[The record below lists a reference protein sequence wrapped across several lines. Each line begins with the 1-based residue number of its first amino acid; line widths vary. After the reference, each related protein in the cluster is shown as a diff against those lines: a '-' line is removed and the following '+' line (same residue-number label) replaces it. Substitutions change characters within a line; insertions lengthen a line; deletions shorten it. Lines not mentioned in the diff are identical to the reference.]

1 MILTAAYARVN
12 EDMDMDLK
20 KLAATLIP
28 DKALPAPEE
37 YESVYP
43 QRELEKGA
51 EVTRLAPSPTGF
63 IHLGNLYSALA
74 DERAAHTSGGIFYLR
89 IEDTDEKRKVDGA
102 VESVIRSLKYF
113 GIKFDEGAE
122 IDSPLNN
129 YGPYYQ
135 RQRAEIYRS
144 FAKRLIEEGLAYPCF
159 CTAEEL
165 DAVREKQTENKQ
177 TTGYYGAYAKC
188 RSLSEEE
195 IYNNLKAGKPFVIRL
210 KSQGSIE
217 NKFTFRDAIKGDIT
231 VTENDQDVV
240 ILKSDGIPTYHFA
253 HAIDDHFMRTTLVIR
268 GEEWLSSLPVHLE
281 LHKVLG
287 FKPPRYAHTCS
298 LMKMDGETKR
308 KLSKRKDP
316 ELSLDYYRKAGYF
329 PLAVVKYLMT
339 VLNSNFEEWSLKN
352 PDGDYRDFKFK
363 IDKMGKSGALF
374 DLEKLCDV
382 SKTEIAKL
390 SAEECFDFLKGWVD
404 EFGTDGDKKHFED
417 KEYIIKILNLI
428 MGVGGKKRRKDI
440 ERAEQGVRLMD
451 YFFDDTFAHTDKFRK
466 YGGEKDYSTVK
477 SMLEGFAAVYDPVDD
492 NSVWFSKLKAVAGAA
507 GFASEMS
514 EWKANPQ
521 NYKGSVSDA
530 AEILRI
536 AITGKANSPDLCTI
550 MGILG
555 RERCLERLDAD
566 MCIMK
571 NLAQAKNSDI

>member
-1 MILTAAYARVN
+1 
-12 EDMDMDLK
+12 MDMDLK
-20 KLAATLIP
+20 KLASRLIP
-28 DKALPAPEE
+28 DKNLLPPEE
-37 YESVYP
+37 YEKIYP
-43 QRELEKGA
+43 ERDIDKGA

-89 IEDTDEKRKVDGA
+89 IEDTDEKRKVEGA

-113 GIKFDEGAE
+113 GLKFDEGAE
-122 IDSPLNN
+122 IDSPLNK

-144 FAKRLIEEGLAYPCF
+144 FVKKLIEEGLAYPCF

-165 DAVREKQTENKQ
+165 DTVREKQTENKQ
-177 TTGYYGAYAKC
+177 TTGYYGVYAKC
-188 RSLSEEE
+188 RNLSEEQ
-195 IYNNLKAGKPFVIRL
+195 IYKNLDEKKPFVIRL

-268 GEEWLSSLPVHLE
+268 GEEWLSSLPIHLE

-316 ELSLDYYRKAGYF
+316 ELSLDYYRKAGYY

-352 PDGDYRDFKFK
+352 PDADYRDFKFK

-382 SKTEIAKL
+382 SKTEISKL
-390 SAEECFDFLKGWVD
+390 SAEECYGFLNSWVE
-404 EFGTDGDKKHFED
+404 EFGTDTDKARFKD
-417 KEYIIKILNLI
+417 KEYLVKILNLI
-428 MGVGGKKRRKDI
+428 MGTGGKKRRKDI
-440 ERAEQGVRLMD
+440 ERAEQGVRLIE
-451 YFFDDTFAHTDKFRK
+451 YFFDDLCSHYDKFRFDDK
-466 YGGEKDYSTVK
+466 TVTAV
-477 SMLEGFAAVYDPVDD
+477 LEGFAKVYDTADD
-492 NSVWFSKLKAVAGAA
+492 NSAWFAKLKAVASNA
-507 GFASEMS
+507 GFAAEMS
-514 EWKANPQ
+514 EWKAHPE

-555 RERCLERLDAD
+555 KERCLKRLNSEN
-566 MCIMK
+566 CISLNK
-571 NLAQAKNSDI
+571 AQTE

>member
-1 MILTAAYARVN
+1 
-12 EDMDMDLK
+12 MDLK
-20 KLAATLIP
+20 KLAGVLIP
-28 DKALPAPEE
+28 DKDLLKPEE
-37 YESVYP
+37 YEEIFPPRV
-43 QRELEKGA
+43 LEKGA

-74 DERAAHTSGGIFYLR
+74 DERCAHTTNGVFYLR

-122 IDSPLNN
+122 IDSPLNK

-135 RQRAEIYRS
+135 RQRAKIYRA
-144 FAKRLIEEGLAYPCF
+144 FVKKLIEEGLAYPCF
-159 CTAEEL
+159 CSAEEL
-165 DAVREKQTENKQ
+165 DEVRAKQTENKQ
-177 TTGYYGAYAKC
+177 TTGYYGVYAKC
-188 RSLSEEE
+188 RNLSEEE
-195 IYNNLKAGKPFVIRL
+195 IYDNLKAGKPFVIRL

-287 FKPPRYAHTCS
+287 FKPPRYAHTSS
-298 LMKMDGETKR
+298 LMKMDGGTKR

-316 ELSLDYYRKAGYF
+316 ELSLDYYRKAGYE
-329 PLAVVKYLMT
+329 PTAVVKYLMT

-352 PDGDYRDFKFK
+352 PDADYREFKFK

-382 SKTEIAKL
+382 SKTEISKL
-390 SAEECFDFLKGWVD
+390 SAEDCYEFLNGWVQ
-404 EFGTDGDKKHFED
+404 EFGTEKDKAHFEN
-417 KEYIIKILNLI
+417 KEYIIKILNLV
-428 MGVGGKKRRKDI
+428 MGTGGKKRRKDI
-440 ERAEQGVRLMD
+440 ERAEQGVRLID
-451 YFFDDTFAHTDKFRK
+451 YFFDDTFTPVDSFRFD
-466 YGGEKDYSTVK
+466 GETVK
-477 SMLEGFAAVYDPVDD
+477 AVLNGFAKVYNPDDD
-492 NSVWFSKLKAVAGAA
+492 NSAWFAKLKEVASAA

-514 EWKANPQ
+514 EWKAHPE

-536 AITGKANSPDLCTI
+536 AVTGKANSPDLCTI

-555 RERCLERLDAD
+555 KERTLKRLSS
-566 MCIMK
+566 
-571 NLAQAKNSDI
+571 AKRA

>member
-1 MILTAAYARVN
+1 
-12 EDMDMDLK
+12 MDMDLK
-20 KLAATLIP
+20 KLASRLIP
-28 DKALPAPEE
+28 DKNLLPPEE
-37 YESVYP
+37 YEKIYP
-43 QRELEKGA
+43 ERDIDKGA

-89 IEDTDEKRKVDGA
+89 IEDTDEKRKVEGA

-113 GIKFDEGAE
+113 GLKFDEGAE
-122 IDSPLNN
+122 IDSPLNK

-144 FAKRLIEEGLAYPCF
+144 FVKKLIEEGLAYPCF

-188 RSLSEEE
+188 RNLSEEQ
-195 IYNNLKAGKPFVIRL
+195 IYKNLDEKKPFVIRL

-268 GEEWLSSLPVHLE
+268 GEEWLSSLPIHLE

-316 ELSLDYYRKAGYF
+316 ELSLDYYRKAGYY

-339 VLNSNFEEWSLKN
+339 VLNSNFEERSLKN
-352 PDGDYRDFKFK
+352 PDADYRDFKFK

-382 SKTEIAKL
+382 SKTEISKL
-390 SAEECFDFLKGWVD
+390 SAEECYGFLNSWVE
-404 EFGTDGDKKHFED
+404 EFGTDTDKARFKD
-417 KEYIIKILNLI
+417 KEYLVKILNLI
-428 MGVGGKKRRKDI
+428 MGTGGKKRRKDI
-440 ERAEQGVRLMD
+440 ERAEQGVRLIE
-451 YFFDDTFAHTDKFRK
+451 YFFDDLCNHYDKFRF
-466 YGGEKDYSTVK
+466 DDATVRAV
-477 SMLEGFAAVYDPVDD
+477 LDGFAKVYDPADD
-492 NSVWFSKLKAVAGAA
+492 NSAWFAKLKAVASNA
-507 GFASEMS
+507 GFAAEMS
-514 EWKANPQ
+514 EWKAHPE

-555 RERCLERLDAD
+555 KERCLKRLNSEN
-566 MCIMK
+566 CISLNK
-571 NLAQAKNSDI
+571 AQTENI

>member
-1 MILTAAYARVN
+1 
-12 EDMDMDLK
+12 MDMDLK
-20 KLAATLIP
+20 KLASRLIP
-28 DKALPAPEE
+28 DKNLLPPEE
-37 YESVYP
+37 YEKIYP
-43 QRELEKGA
+43 ERDIDKGA

-89 IEDTDEKRKVDGA
+89 IEDTDEKRKVEGA

-113 GIKFDEGAE
+113 GLKFDEGAE
-122 IDSPLNN
+122 IDSPLNK

-144 FAKRLIEEGLAYPCF
+144 FVKKLIEEGLAYPCF

-188 RSLSEEE
+188 RNLSEEQ
-195 IYNNLKAGKPFVIRL
+195 IYKNLEDKKPFVIRL

-268 GEEWLSSLPVHLE
+268 GEEWLSSLPIHLE

-316 ELSLDYYRKAGYF
+316 ELSLDYYRKAGYY

-352 PDGDYRDFKFK
+352 PDADYRDFKFK

-382 SKTEIAKL
+382 SKTEISKL
-390 SAEECFDFLKGWVD
+390 SAEECYGFLNSWVE
-404 EFGTDGDKKHFED
+404 EFGTDTDKARFKD
-417 KEYIIKILNLI
+417 KEYLVKVLNLI
-428 MGVGGKKRRKDI
+428 IGTGGKKRRKDI
-440 ERAEQGVRLMD
+440 ERAEQGVRLIE
-451 YFFDDTFAHTDKFRK
+451 YFFDDLCNHYDKFRFDDK
-466 YGGEKDYSTVK
+466 TVTAV
-477 SMLEGFAAVYDPVDD
+477 LEGFAKVYDPADD
-492 NSVWFSKLKAVAGAA
+492 NSAWFAKLKAVASNA
-507 GFASEMS
+507 GFAAEMS
-514 EWKANPQ
+514 EWKAHPE

-555 RERCLERLDAD
+555 KERCLKRLNSEN
-566 MCIMK
+566 CISLNK
-571 NLAQAKNSDI
+571 AQTE

>member
-1 MILTAAYARVN
+1 MK
-12 EDMDMDLK
+12 MDLK
-20 KLAATLIP
+20 KLASKLIP
-28 DKALPAPEE
+28 DNDLLKPEE
-37 YESVYP
+37 YEEIFPPRV
-43 QRELEKGA
+43 LEKGA

-74 DERAAHTSGGIFYLR
+74 DERCAHTTGGVFYLR

-122 IDSPLNN
+122 IDSVLNK

-135 RQRAEIYRS
+135 RQRAKIYRA
-144 FAKRLIEEGLAYPCF
+144 FVKKLVEEGLAYPCF
-159 CTAEEL
+159 CTEEEL
-165 DAVREKQTENKQ
+165 DEVRKKQTENKQ
-177 TTGYYGAYAKC
+177 TTGYYGVYAKC
-188 RSLSEEE
+188 RNLTEEQ
-195 IYNNLKAGKPFVIRL
+195 IYANLNAGKTFVIRL

-287 FKPPRYAHTCS
+287 FKPPRYAHTSS
-298 LMKMDGETKR
+298 LMKLDNGTKR

-316 ELSLDYYRKAGYF
+316 ELSLDYYRKAGYE
-329 PLAVVKYLMT
+329 PTAVVKYLMT

-352 PDGDYRDFKFK
+352 PDADYRDFKFK

-382 SKTEIAKL
+382 SKTEISKL
-390 SAEECFDFLKGWVD
+390 SAEECYNFLNGWVT
-404 EFGTDGDKKHFED
+404 EFGADEDKSHFKD
-417 KEYIIKILNLI
+417 KEYIIKILTLI
-428 MGVGGKKRRKDI
+428 MGIGGKKRRKDI
-440 ERAEQGVRLMD
+440 ERAEQGVRLID
-451 YFFDDTFAHTDKFRK
+451 YFFDDTFAPEYNFRF
-466 YGGEKDYSTVK
+466 DDNTVNTV
-477 SMLEGFAAVYDPVDD
+477 LEEFAKVYDPADDNQTWFKKLKEVAPLVGFAAET
-492 NSVWFSKLKAVAGAA
+492 
-507 GFASEMS
+507 SEY
-514 EWKANPQ
+514 KANPEKF
-521 NYKGSVSDA
+521 KGNVSDA
-530 AEILRI
+530 AEILRV
-536 AITGKANSPDLCTI
+536 AITGSPNSPDLCTI

-555 RERCLERLDAD
+555 KTRSLSRLRSARRV
-566 MCIMK
+566 
-571 NLAQAKNSDI
+571 

>member
-1 MILTAAYARVN
+1 
-12 EDMDMDLK
+12 MDLI
-20 KLAATLIP
+20 KLASALIP
-28 DKALPAPEE
+28 DSDLKDPLYYEEIFPARN
-37 YESVYP
+37 V
-43 QRELEKGA
+43 LKGA

-74 DERAAHTSGGIFYLR
+74 DDRAAHTSGGVFYLR

-122 IDSPLNN
+122 IDSPLNV

-135 RQRAEIYRS
+135 RQRAKIYRA
-144 FAKRLIEEGLAYPCF
+144 FVKRLLEQGLAYPCF
-159 CTAEEL
+159 CAAEEL
-165 DAVREKQTENKQ
+165 DEVRAKQTENKE
-177 TTGYYGAYAKC
+177 TTGYYGKYAKC
-188 RSLSEEE
+188 RNLSEEE
-195 IYNNLKAGKPFVIRL
+195 IYAKLKSGAPFVIRL
-210 KSQGSIE
+210 KSQGDIE
-217 NKFTFRDAIKGDIT
+217 NKFTFKDAIKGDIT
-231 VTENDQDVV
+231 VTENNQDVV

-339 VLNSNFEEWSLKN
+339 VLNSNFEEWLLKN

-374 DLEKLCDV
+374 DLDKLNDV
-382 SKTEIAKL
+382 SKNEISRL
-390 SAEECFDFLKGWVD
+390 SAEECFGFLKEWVD
-404 EFGTDGDKKHFED
+404 GFGTQADKAHFED
-417 KEYIIKILNLI
+417 KDYIVKILNLI
-428 MGVGGKKRRKDI
+428 MGTSGKKRRKDI
-440 ERAEQGVRLMD
+440 ERAEQGVRLFD
-451 YFFDDTFAHTDKFRK
+451 YFFDDTFAPVYSYRFDKDTVNGVLNSFAQVYDPTDDNQTWFAKVK
-466 YGGEKDYSTVK
+466 TVA
-477 SMLEGFAAVYDPVDD
+477 SSVGFAAET
-492 NSVWFSKLKAVAGAA
+492 
-507 GFASEMS
+507 SEY
-514 EWKANPQ
+514 KANPEKF
-521 NYKGSVSDA
+521 KGSVSDA

-536 AITGKANSPDLCTI
+536 AVTGSPNSPDLCTI

-555 RERCLERLDAD
+555 KERSVARL
-566 MCIMK
+566 
-571 NLAQAKNSDI
+571 LGGRL

>member
-1 MILTAAYARVN
+1 
-12 EDMDMDLK
+12 MDMNLK
-20 KLAATLIP
+20 KLASRLIP
-28 DKALPAPEE
+28 DKNLLPPEE
-37 YESVYP
+37 YEKIYP
-43 QRELEKGA
+43 ERDIDKGA

-89 IEDTDEKRKVDGA
+89 IEDTDEKRKVEGA

-113 GIKFDEGAE
+113 GLKFDEGAE
-122 IDSPLNN
+122 IDSPLNK

-144 FAKRLIEEGLAYPCF
+144 FVKKLIEEGLAYPCF

-188 RSLSEEE
+188 RNLSEEQ
-195 IYNNLKAGKPFVIRL
+195 IYKNLEDKKPFVIRL

-268 GEEWLSSLPVHLE
+268 GEEWLSSLPIHLE

-316 ELSLDYYRKAGYF
+316 ELSLDYYRKAGYY

-339 VLNSNFEEWSLKN
+339 VLNSNFEEWSLKI
-352 PDGDYRDFKFK
+352 PDAVYRDFNFK
-363 IDKMGKSGALF
+363 IDIMGKSGALF

-382 SKTEIAKL
+382 SKTEISKL
-390 SAEECFDFLKGWVD
+390 SAEECYGFLNSWVE
-404 EFGTDGDKKHFED
+404 EFGTDTDKARFKD
-417 KEYIIKILNLI
+417 KEYLVKILNLI
-428 MGVGGKKRRKDI
+428 MGTGGKKRRKDI
-440 ERAEQGVRLMD
+440 ERAEQGVRLIE
-451 YFFDDTFAHTDKFRK
+451 YFFDDLCSHYDKFRFDDK
-466 YGGEKDYSTVK
+466 TVTAV
-477 SMLEGFAAVYDPVDD
+477 LEGFAKVYDPADD
-492 NSVWFSKLKAVAGAA
+492 NSAWFAKLKAVASNA
-507 GFASEMS
+507 GFAAEMS
-514 EWKANPQ
+514 EWKAHPE

-555 RERCLERLDAD
+555 KERCLKRLNSEN
-566 MCIMK
+566 CISLNK
-571 NLAQAKNSDI
+571 AQTE

>member
-1 MILTAAYARVN
+1 MN
-12 EDMDMDLK
+12 LK
-20 KLAATLIP
+20 ELAKRLIP
-28 DKALPAPEE
+28 DENLLEPEE
-37 YESVYP
+37 YESIYP
-43 QRELEKGA
+43 QRELPKGA
-51 EVTRLAPSPTGF
+51 QVTRLAPSPTGF

-74 DERAAHTSGGIFYLR
+74 DERCAHTTGGIFYLR
-89 IEDTDEKRKVDGA
+89 IEDTDEKRKVEGA

-122 IDSPLNN
+122 IESPLNK

-135 RQRAEIYRS
+135 RARAQIYRS
-144 FAKRLIEEGLAYPCF
+144 FVKRLIEQGLAYPCF

-165 DAVREKQTENKQ
+165 DEVREKQTQSKE
-177 TTGYYGAYAKC
+177 TTGYYGVYAKC
-188 RSLSEEE
+188 RNLSEQE
-195 IYNNLKAGKPFVIRL
+195 IYKNLDEKKPFVIRL
-210 KSQGSIE
+210 KSSGNIE
-217 NKFTFRDAIKGDIT
+217 NKITFRDAIKGDIT

-268 GEEWLSSLPVHLE
+268 GEEWLSSLPIHIE

-287 FKPPRYAHTCS
+287 FKQPTYAHTCS

-339 VLNSNFEEWSLKN
+339 VLNSNFEEWTLKN

-374 DLEKLCDV
+374 DLDKLNDV
-382 SKTEIAKL
+382 SKTEISKL
-390 SAEECFDFLKGWVD
+390 SPEACYDFLKEWVD
-404 EFGTDGDKKHFED
+404 EFGTDADRTHFKD
-417 KEYIIKILNLI
+417 REYILKILNLI
-428 MGVGGKKRRKDI
+428 MGTGGKKRRKDI
-440 ERAEQGVRLMD
+440 ERAEQGVRLLD
-451 YFFDDTFAHTDKFRK
+451 YFFDDTFEPEYAYRFD
-466 YGGEKDYSTVK
+466 GQTVAAV
-477 SMLEGFAAVYDPVDD
+477 LDGFAKVYDPADD
-492 NSVWFSKLKAVAGAA
+492 NPTWFSKLKEVAKAV
-507 GFASEMS
+507 GFAAEMS
-514 EWKANPQ
+514 EYKANPTAF
-521 NYKGSVSDA
+521 KGSVSDA

-536 AITGKANSPDLCTI
+536 AVVGSPNSPDLCTI

-555 RERCLERLDAD
+555 KTRALKRLIDAKKY
-566 MCIMK
+566 I
-571 NLAQAKNSDI
+571 

>member
-1 MILTAAYARVN
+1 MN
-12 EDMDMDLK
+12 MDLK
-20 KLAATLIP
+20 KLAETLIP
-28 DKALPAPEE
+28 DNDLLPPEE
-37 YESVYP
+37 YENIFP
-43 QRELEKGA
+43 ARELEKGA

-74 DERAAHTSGGIFYLR
+74 DERCAHTTGGVFYLR
-89 IEDTDEKRKVDGA
+89 IEDTDEKRKVEGA

-122 IDSPLNN
+122 IESPLNK

-135 RQRAEIYRS
+135 RQRAKIYRS
-144 FAKRLIEEGLAYPCF
+144 FAKKLIEEGLAYPCF

-165 DAVREKQTENKQ
+165 DEVRAKQTENKE
-177 TTGYYGAYAKC
+177 TTGYYGGYAKC
-188 RSLSEEE
+188 RNLTEEQ
-195 IYNNLKAGKPFVIRL
+195 IYKNIEDGKPFVIRL

-217 NKFTFRDAIKGDIT
+217 NKITFRDAIKGDIT

-268 GEEWLSSLPVHLE
+268 GEEWLSSLPVHIE
-281 LHKVLG
+281 LHKALG

-298 LMKMDGETKR
+298 LMKMDGGTKR

-316 ELSLDYYRKAGYF
+316 ELSLDYYRKAGYY

-339 VLNSNFEEWSLKN
+339 VLNSNFEEWTLKN

-374 DLEKLCDV
+374 DLDKLNDV
-382 SKTEIAKL
+382 SKTEISKL
-390 SAEECFDFLKGWVD
+390 SAEDCYEFLKEWAD
-404 EFGTDGDKKHFED
+404 EFGTEKD
-417 KEYIIKILNLI
+417 KEHFKNRDYIVSILNLI
-428 MGVGGKKRRKDI
+428 MGTNGKKRRKDI
-440 ERAEQGVRLMD
+440 ERAEQGVRLID
-451 YFFDDTFAHTDKFRK
+451 YFFDDTFNPAREFRFDKN
-466 YGGEKDYSTVK
+466 TVNGV
-477 SMLEGFAAVYDPVDD
+477 LEQFAAAYEPSDDNSAWFAKLKEVAKNCGFAAEMNDY
-492 NSVWFSKLKAVAGAA
+492 KAHP
-507 GFASEMS
+507 E
-514 EWKANPQ
+514 

-530 AEILRI
+530 AEILRV
-536 AITGKANSPDLCTI
+536 AVTGKPNSPDLCTI

-555 RERCLERLDAD
+555 KDRSVRRL
-566 MCIMK
+566 
-571 NLAQAKNSDI
+571 LSAKIN

>member
-1 MILTAAYARVN
+1 MK
-12 EDMDMDLK
+12 MDLK
-20 KLAATLIP
+20 KLAGVLIP
-28 DKALPAPEE
+28 DKDLLKPEE
-37 YESVYP
+37 YEEIFPPRV
-43 QRELEKGA
+43 LEKGA

-74 DERAAHTSGGIFYLR
+74 DERCAHTTNGVFYLR
-89 IEDTDEKRKVDGA
+89 IEDTDEKRKVEGA

-122 IDSPLNN
+122 IDSPLNK

-135 RQRAEIYRS
+135 RQRAKIYRA
-144 FAKRLIEEGLAYPCF
+144 FVKKLIEEGLAYPCF
-159 CTAEEL
+159 CSAEEL
-165 DAVREKQTENKQ
+165 DEVRAKQTENKQ
-177 TTGYYGAYAKC
+177 TTGYYGVYAKC
-188 RSLSEEE
+188 RNLSEEE
-195 IYNNLKAGKPFVIRL
+195 IYDNLKAGKPFVIRL

-287 FKPPRYAHTCS
+287 FKPPRYAHTSS
-298 LMKMDGETKR
+298 LMKMDGGTKR

-316 ELSLDYYRKAGYF
+316 ELSLDYYRKAGYE
-329 PLAVVKYLMT
+329 PTAVVKYLMT

-352 PDGDYRDFKFK
+352 PDADYREFKFK

-382 SKTEIAKL
+382 SKTEISKL
-390 SAEECFDFLKGWVD
+390 SAEDCYEFLNGWVQ
-404 EFGTDGDKKHFED
+404 EFGTDPDKVHFEN
-417 KEYIIKILNLI
+417 KEYIIKILNLV
-428 MGVGGKKRRKDI
+428 MGTGGKKRRKDI
-440 ERAEQGVRLMD
+440 ERAEQGVRLID
-451 YFFDDTFAHTDKFRK
+451 YFFDDTFKTVDSFRFD
-466 YGGEKDYSTVK
+466 GETVK
-477 SMLEGFAAVYDPVDD
+477 AVLNGFAKVYNPDDD
-492 NSVWFSKLKAVAGAA
+492 NSAWFAKLKEVASAA

-514 EWKANPQ
+514 EWKAHPE

-536 AITGKANSPDLCTI
+536 AVTGKANSPDLCTI

-555 RERCLERLDAD
+555 KERTLKRLSS
-566 MCIMK
+566 
-571 NLAQAKNSDI
+571 AKRA

>member
-1 MILTAAYARVN
+1 
-12 EDMDMDLK
+12 MDLK
-20 KLAATLIP
+20 KLASVLIP
-28 DKALPAPEE
+28 DNDLLPPEE
-37 YESVYP
+37 YEKIYP
-43 QRELEKGA
+43 ERVKDQKA

-74 DERAAHTSGGIFYLR
+74 DERSAHVTGGIFYLR

-113 GIKFDEGAE
+113 GIDFDEGAE
-122 IDSPLNN
+122 IDSPLNK

-135 RQRAEIYRS
+135 RQREKIYKS
-144 FAKRLIEEGLAYPCF
+144 FVKDLIEKGLAYPCF
-159 CTAEEL
+159 CSEEEL
-165 DAVREKQTENKQ
+165 NAVREEQTNNKE
-177 TTGYYGAYAKC
+177 TTGYYGSYAKC
-188 RSLSEEE
+188 RNLSEEE
-195 IYNNLKAGKPFVIRL
+195 IYKNLKEGKKFVIRL

-217 NKFTFRDAIKGDIT
+217 NKIAFRDAIKGEVT

-268 GEEWLSSLPVHLE
+268 GEEWLSSLPIHLE

-287 FKPPRYAHTCS
+287 FKPPKYAHTSS

-339 VLNSNFEEWSLKN
+339 LLNSDFEEWSLKN
-352 PDGDYRDFKFK
+352 PDADYRTFKFR
-363 IDKMGKSGALF
+363 IEKMSRSGALF
-374 DLEKLCDV
+374 DLDKLNDV
-382 SKTEIAKL
+382 SKNEISKL
-390 SAEECFDFLKGWVD
+390 SAEECFDFLNGWVK
-404 EFGTDGDKKHFED
+404 EFGTDKDREHFKD
-417 KEYIIKILNLI
+417 REYIVKILSLI

-440 ERAEQGVRLMD
+440 ERAEQGVRLID
-451 YFFDDTFAHTDKFRK
+451 YFFDDTFTPVDSFRFD
-466 YGGEKDYSTVK
+466 GETVK
-477 SMLEGFAAVYDPVDD
+477 AVLNGFAKVYNPDDD
-492 NSVWFSKLKAVAGAA
+492 NSAWFTKLKEVASAA

-514 EWKANPQ
+514 EWKAHPE

-536 AITGKANSPDLCTI
+536 AVTGKANSPDLCTI

-555 RERCLERLDAD
+555 KERTLKRLAAGRHG
-566 MCIMK
+566 
-571 NLAQAKNSDI
+571 L